1 MTEFP
6 GVVTLNEDDVHV
18 MVGLEDDKIS
28 LMAGEVSIA
37 EWEAG
42 EYVVVDLGKGT
53 FVIEAEAGSISFH
66 PDDPGSFARG
76 IGQAQKHE
84 RTPEPAHTRPLDTIE
99 IKDGPRPRAST
110 VAGFYTLVAVTAAL
124 GIWAF
129 ITLF

>member
-6 GVVTLNEDDVHV
+6 GVVTLDEDDVHV

-28 LMAGEVSIA
+28 LMAGEVSLA

-76 IGQAQKHE
+76 IHHE
-84 RTPEPAHTRPLDTIE
+84 PSPSTVTERLRPMDTIE
-99 IKDGPRPRAST
+99 IKDGPPPRA
-110 VAGFYTLVAVTAAL
+110 ATLVGFWILVAITAAL
-124 GIWAF
+124 GTWAG
-129 ITLF
+129 IGLL